1 MSRRRVDPNQTSM
14 FSLFSSKEQQEL
26 PPGFERGSLPGTIT
40 PTSGTHAGV
49 PMTPNSALVRALQK
63 EQVWQM

>member
-1 MSRRRVDPNQTSM
+1 MSRKRVDPAQSTM
-14 FSLFSSKEQQEL
+14 FDLFPKEPLQEP

-40 PTSGTHAGV
+40 PTTGTHAGV